1 MEELR
6 LESLRRIVANMG
18 FILQIAGLLLILPVA
33 IGLQNGE
40 LQSVASI
47 VATCFVAFGVGFAFN
62 SFAERKELDECTSL
76 WLMLLTFA
84 VVPLVLMIP
93 YIWNNVFQSANP
105 FDLLS
110 NSYFEVVSGFT
121 TTGFS
126 FVPHPELLPSSLLFY
141 RSLVEF
147 IGGVGFIYILIA
159 FLYPKDDIDA
169 FFEAFGIEKICDNL
183 KKLLLTIMLVYT
195 FFVVI
200 FTVIFYYTYS
210 PNLLLSS
217 CAAIDILTGGY
228 QPNIPAGIGLFQV
241 SIVALMLLGALNFRF
256 HYNLFHLKLRELL
269 TPEIKLFL
277 IIIGVSTV
285 VASILA
291 WVNPWDS
298 LFHVVSMVSSTGAD
312 YLGIGAMPLAP
323 KVYFII
329 IGLIGGCAFSM
340 AGGIRIQRVQKL
352 VDAIRRN
359 GDEPSREELKSIIV
373 YLLTF
378 IAILLI
384 LSFAFSTLGVS
395 MIDSVFEIGSALST
409 NGISMGATTI
419 AMPVGYKWLL
429 IVAMLIGRVEILTIY
444 KAIRGIR
451 D

>member
-1 MEELR
+1 M
-6 LESLRRIVANMG
+6 ESLRRIVANMG

-47 VATCFVAFGVGFAFN
+47 VTTCFVAFGIGFVFN
-62 SFAERKELDECTSL
+62 SFAERKELDERTSL

-93 YIWNNVFQSANP
+93 FIWNNVFQTTNP
-105 FDLLS
+105 FDLFS

-169 FFEAFGIEKICDNL
+169 FFEAFGFERICDSL
-183 KKLLLTIMLVYT
+183 KKLLLAIMLVYSL
-195 FFVVI
+195 FVVI

-228 QPNIPAGIGLFQV
+228 QPNISAGIGLFQV
-241 SIVALMLLGALNFRF
+241 SIIALMLLGALNFRF

-285 VASILA
+285 VVSILA

-298 LFHVVSMVSSTGAD
+298 FFHVVSMVSSTGAD
-312 YLGIGAMPLAP
+312 YLGIGAMPVAA

-352 VDAIRRN
+352 VDAVRRN
-359 GDEPSREELKSIIV
+359 GDEPSRDELKSIIV

-378 IAILLI
+378 VTILLI

-395 MIDSVFEIGSALST
+395 MIDSVFEVGSALST

>member
-1 MEELR
+1 M
-6 LESLRRIVANMG
+6 ESLRRIVANMG

-228 QPNIPAGIGLFQV
+228 QPNISAGIGLFQV

-312 YLGIGAMPLAP
+312 YLGIGAMSLAP